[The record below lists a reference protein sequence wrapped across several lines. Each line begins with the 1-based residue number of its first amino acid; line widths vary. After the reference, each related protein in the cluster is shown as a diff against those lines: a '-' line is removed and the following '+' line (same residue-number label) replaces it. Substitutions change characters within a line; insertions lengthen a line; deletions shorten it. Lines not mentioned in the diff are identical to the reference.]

1 MTLYVAYDTDRIIR
15 RVQDSQTAIDALA
28 AADAALTAHTG
39 GFADTTLLDV
49 GWYFGTDNQP
59 TAVLPAA
66 LLWAEEQKALKRSVA
81 QAFRTYEHGQAPG
94 SRQASWPNRAA
105 DQTIAQDALLA
116 TDRWVLHQVGIADRI
131 IDRVLFAPLTT
142 TQAAALVEH
151 INTVLSTLGEVWY
164 GVMKANA
171 APRNNWKGVS
181 IAANAVLYSDILT
194 TLGAARSPDGSFTAL
209 PALMPAGLVP
219 DSDTLR

>member
-1 MTLYVAYDTDRIIR
+1 MTLYVAYDGDRIIR
-15 RVQDSQTAIDALA
+15 RIRDSQTAIDALA

-39 GFADTTLLDV
+39 GFADTTLVDV
-49 GWYFGTDNQP
+49 GWYFGTDNRP

-105 DQTIAQDALLA
+105 DHAIAVDALLA
-116 TDRWVLHQVGIADRI
+116 TDRWVLHQVGSADQI
-131 IDRVLFAPLTT
+131 IERVLFPTLTT

-151 INTVLSTLGEVWY
+151 INEVIRTLGEVWY

-171 APRNNWKGVS
+171 APRNNWKSVS
-181 IAANAVLYSDILT
+181 IAASAVLYSDILT
-194 TLGAARSPDGSFTAL
+194 TLGAARSPDGSFTGL

>member
-1 MTLYVAYDTDRIIR
+1 MTLYVAYDGDRIIR
-15 RVQDSQTAIDALA
+15 RIRDSQTAIDALA

-39 GFADTTLLDV
+39 GFADTTLVDV
-49 GWYFGTDNQP
+49 GWYLGTNNLP

-131 IDRVLFAPLTT
+131 IDRVLFAALTT
-142 TQAAALVEH
+142 AQAAALVEH
-151 INTVLSTLGEVWY
+151 INTILRTLGEVWY
-164 GVMKANA
+164 GEMKANA
-171 APRNNWKGVS
+171 APRNNWKAVS
-181 IAANAVLYSDILT
+181 IAASAVLYSDIVT